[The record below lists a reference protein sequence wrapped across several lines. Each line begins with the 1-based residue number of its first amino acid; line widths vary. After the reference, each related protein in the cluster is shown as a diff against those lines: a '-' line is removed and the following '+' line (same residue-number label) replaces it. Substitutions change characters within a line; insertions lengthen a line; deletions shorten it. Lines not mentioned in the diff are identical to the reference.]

1 MPYST
6 DLTDSQ
12 WEAIKPFFN
21 WQRKRRHELRHV
33 INAIFY
39 VVKTGCHW
47 RLLPSDFA
55 PWSAVYYYYDR
66 WQKTGLWDELLT
78 ALREELRRRA
88 GREPTPSA
96 ASIDCQS
103 VKTTKLG
110 GVRGIDGHKKVKGR
124 KRHVVVDTM
133 GLLLAVVVHAANM
146 HESKGALLVLER
158 LAGKFP
164 RLKRIWADSAYVGE
178 LIETVH
184 RLWGWILEVVA
195 KKEHQRG
202 FEVLPKRWVVE
213 RSFAW
218 LYDCRRLSM
227 DYEYS
232 TRSSEA
238 MIKIAMIRLMVRRLA

>member
-12 WEAIKPFFN
+12 WETIKPYFN
-21 WQRKRRHELRHV
+21 WQRKRRHNLRH
-33 INAIFY
+33 ILNAIFY
-39 VVKTGCHW
+39 LVKTGCHW

-55 PWSAVYYYYDR
+55 RWTAVYYYYDR
-66 WQKTGLWDELLT
+66 WQKTGCWDLVLD
-78 ALREELRRRA
+78 ALREEVRRKA
-88 GREPTPSA
+88 GRAPTPSA

-103 VKTTKLG
+103 VKTTKIG
-110 GVRGIDGHKKVKGR
+110 GERGIDGHKKVKGR
-124 KRHVVVDTM
+124 KRHIVVDTM
-133 GLLLAVVVHAANM
+133 GLLLAVVVHAAHL
-146 HESKGALLVLER
+146 HESKGAPLVLER
-158 LAGKFP
+158 LEGKCP
-164 RLKRIWADSAYVGE
+164 RLEKIWADSAYVGA
-178 LIETVH
+178 LIETVD

-195 KKEHQRG
+195 KQAHQRG

-218 LYDCRRLSM
+218 LYDYRRLSM

-232 TRSSEA
+232 LRSSET